1 MTMENNIEINEKQ
14 MKKTIVHRRAVKRWK
29 EEHREQHLTHRR
41 KEYINKKIKF
51 IFLNILL
58 E

>member
-1 MTMENNIEINEKQ
+1 MDIITIDDKQINKR
-14 MKKTIVHRRAVKRWK
+14 IVHRRAVKRWK
-29 EEHREQHLTHRR
+29 EQHREKHLTHRR